1 MLVPIKYFVF
11 TIDIKVSENRLGLG
25 VWVWLYNGNSK
36 ELPSDGHALTL
47 TCVYTNTLTVVLLC
61 SFLRYCH

>member
-1 MLVPIKYFVF
+1 MLVPIKYFVS

-36 ELPSDGHALTL
+36 ELPSDGHALTP
-47 TCVYTNTLTVVLLC
+47 TCVYTNTLTTVLLC